1 MCGICASKHAPG
13 EPHQVRNASNF
24 NVQTGQSK
32 LKKNFIP
39 KKQSVSNR
47 SASQS
52 IQSKGIRENSIVV
65 QPKFGRQARENNI
78 NRSQASVN
86 LSNKKN

>member
-32 LKKNFIP
+32 LKKNFSA
-39 KKQSVSNR
+39 KK
-47 SASQS
+47 
-52 IQSKGIRENSIVV
+52 
-65 QPKFGRQARENNI
+65 
-78 NRSQASVN
+78 
-86 LSNKKN
+86 